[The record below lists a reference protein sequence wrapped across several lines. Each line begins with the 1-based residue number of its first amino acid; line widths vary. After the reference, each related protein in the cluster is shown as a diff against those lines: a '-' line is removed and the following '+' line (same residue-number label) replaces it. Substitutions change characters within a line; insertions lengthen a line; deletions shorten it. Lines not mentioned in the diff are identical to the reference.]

1 MYVHQLKSLIYHPLF
16 AVKNEVFFKNVVCS
30 DRIRDVTFSSL
41 SKPGANIGHNVALS
55 RYPQTEMKSSLQRL
69 GLGLTS

>member
-55 RYPQTEMKSSLQRL
+55 R
-69 GLGLTS
+69 